1 MMDIDELKENVLAL
15 KNEAKEEYEEA
26 VDFYD
31 FYGKFRYETEEAEKK
46 YKTLEQVYKLLDE
59 IC

>member
-1 MMDIDELKENVLAL
+1 MKDIDELKENVLAL

-26 VDFYD
+26 VDFYGE
-31 FYGKFRYETEEAEKK
+31 YRYETEDVRKK
-46 YKTLEQVYKLLDE
+46 YETLEQIYKLLDK

>member
-26 VDFYD
+26 VDFY
-31 FYGKFRYETEEAEKK
+31 GKYRYETEEVEEK
-46 YKTLEQVYKLLDE
+46 YKTLEQVYNLLDK

>member
-1 MMDIDELKENVLAL
+1 MDIDKLKENVLAL

-26 VDFYD
+26 VDFY
-31 FYGKFRYETEEAEKK
+31 GKYRYETEEAEKK

>member
-1 MMDIDELKENVLAL
+1 MDIDELKENILAL

-26 VDFYD
+26 ID
-31 FYGKFRYETEEAEKK
+31 FYGKYRYETEEAEEK
-46 YKTLEQVYKLLDE
+46 YKTLEQVYNLLDK